1 MVLII
6 ALQIHCPF
14 LHLYESL
21 YLLIPDNLNLSF
33 HQSTWV
39 ILSAFI
45 WCHLYTLAI
54 GSKVWLN
61 SSIVVVGSTIGPHRH
76 LLHILDF
83 L

>member
-6 ALQIHCPF
+6 ALQIHRSF

-21 YLLIPDNLNLSF
+21 YLLIPYNLDLSF

-45 WCHLYTLAI
+45 RGHLLALAI
-54 GSKVWLN
+54 GSKVRLN
-61 SSIVVVGSTIGPHRH
+61 SSIVVVGSTIGPHCH
-76 LLHILDF
+76 LLHILN
-83 L
+83 LL